1 MRPQLSDY
9 KHLSAGKV
17 RELYEID
24 DDTLLM
30 VATDRISAYDWILS
44 TPCLLYTSPSPRD

>member
-30 VATDRISAYDWILS
+30 VPPTA
-44 TPCLLYTSPSPRD
+44 SPPMTGS